1 MTPFEVTRGEGPI
14 VLAMPH
20 TGTYLPADAL
30 DRLNDTGRALADTD
44 WHIDR
49 LYGGLV
55 PDATIV
61 RANFHR
67 YCIDANRDPSGQ
79 SLYPGQ
85 NTTGLCP
92 LTDFEG
98 VPIYREGQEPD
109 ADEID
114 RRRLAFHAPYHEAL
128 SGELERIRARHGFAI
143 LYDCHSIRSQ
153 IAFLFEGR
161 LPDLNIGTNDGVA
174 CASRIEAAVRD
185 DCANAEGFTSVLNGR
200 FKGGWTTRHYGRP
213 HEGLHAIQM
222 EIAQIRYMDEAAPW
236 TYRPERADSL
246 RVVLGKIFD
255 SLSLIASEMT
265 ANRE

>member
-1 MTPFEVTRGEGPI
+1 MTPFEVKRGEGPI

-20 TGTYLPADAL
+20 TGTWLPADAL
-30 DRLNDTGRALADTD
+30 DRLNETGRALADTD

-49 LYGGLV
+49 LYDGLV
-55 PDATIV
+55 ADATIV

-98 VPIYREGQEPD
+98 APIYREGHEPD

-128 SGELERIRARHGFAI
+128 SGELERVRARHGFAI

-161 LPDLNIGTNDGVA
+161 LPDLNIGTNDGVT
-174 CASRIEAAVRD
+174 CARPIEAAVRD
-185 DCANAEGFTSVLNGR
+185 VCANAQGFTSVLNGR

-213 HEGLHAIQM
+213 QEGLHAIQM

-236 TYRPERADSL
+236 TYRQERADSL
-246 RVVLGKIFD
+246 RTVLRQVFD
-255 SLSLIASEMT
+255 SLSLIAGEMT